1 MELTELKEKISEK
14 FSGSEEQLRDVLDL
28 VAQDYAA
35 VFPFNEYEYLICNLI
50 NRGHLT
56 FQQYIEIRN
65 EYIYK
70 NPYLWIFEI
79 SAPRGFGEGFA

>member
-1 MELTELKEKISEK
+1 MELTELKKKISEK

-28 VAQDYAA
+28 VAQDYA

-56 FQQYIEIRN
+56 FQ
-65 EYIYK
+65 
-70 NPYLWIFEI
+70 
-79 SAPRGFGEGFA
+79 